1 MGDHAGMFQRLLF
14 PLLLAVTVLAA
25 LAAPTAAGHV
35 IRVGALFPLT
45 GPMSPLARQEY
56 QGVEIAR
63 DMTNIDGG
71 VGGAAIQLDS
81 RELNDPSAAPAAV
94 QSLRADGVAVVI
106 GTYSSALSVPASA
119 AAAAAGLTYW
129 EAGAVADRVTG
140 RALPNVF
147 RVGASGA
154 NLGSNSATFTSTV
167 LAPRLGLAPA
177 ATRVSVV
184 LEDDDYGHSVGDSA
198 ARTARAQGLD
208 VVSYTTYNAHNPNWP
223 AVLSAVSAAR
233 PDVLILASYIPDGV
247 AFRRAMLAAHLHVGA
262 LIGSTMAECGPDF
275 GLELGSAAIGVF
287 ASDRPTQG
295 FNPGVLSADARATY
309 ERFTRLWQQ
318 TTGTAPTEEG
328 LAGFTAAWALFHN
341 VLQHTAR
348 LDASSIAAT
357 ARTLDIP
364 RGSLPNGAGLQ
375 FSTDAAMLGQNTRAA
390 AVIWQWQAVR
400 HSVTVWPPVD
410 ATGAPQLIPL
420 PA

>member
-1 MGDHAGMFQRLLF
+1 MIRR
-14 PLLLAVTVLAA
+14 PLLALLVAATVLAA
-25 LAAPTAAGHV
+25 FAAPTSAGHAV
-35 IRVGALFPLT
+35 RVGALFPLV
-45 GPMSPLARQEY
+45 GPLSPLARQEY

-63 DMTNIDGG
+63 DMVNMNGG
-71 VGGAAIQLDS
+71 VDGMPVQLDA
-81 RELNDPSAAPAAV
+81 RELDDPAAAPSAV
-94 QSLRADGVAVVI
+94 QSLRSDGVSVVI

-140 RALPNVF
+140 RALPNIF

-154 NLGSNSATFTSTV
+154 NLGANSATFASTV
-167 LAPRLGLAPA
+167 LAPRLGLSAR
-177 ATRVSVV
+177 ATRVSIV

-198 ARTARAQGLD
+198 AAQARAQGMQ
-208 VVSYTTYNAHNPNWP
+208 VVSYSTYDAHRPDF
-223 AVLSAVSAAR
+223 ARVLASVAAAK

-295 FNPGVLSADARATY
+295 FNPSVLTADARATY
-309 ERFTRLWQQ
+309 EQFSRAWRQ

-328 LAGFTAAWALFHN
+328 LAGFTAAWALFHD
-341 VLQHTAR
+341 VLRRAPH
-348 LDASSIAAT
+348 LDAASIAT
-357 ARTLDIP
+357 AARGLDIA
-364 RGSLPNGAGLQ
+364 RGGLPNGAGIQ
-375 FSTDAAMLGQNTRAA
+375 FSTDPTMLGQNTRAA

-410 ATGAPQLIPL
+410 ATGTPQLIPL

>member
-1 MGDHAGMFQRLLF
+1 MLRR
-14 PLLLAVTVLAA
+14 LLLALLVAATVLAA
-25 LAAPTAAGHV
+25 LAAPTSAGHV
-35 IRVGALFPLT
+35 VRVGALFPLN
-45 GPMSPLARQEY
+45 GPMSPLAREEY

-63 DMTNIDGG
+63 DMVNMNGGIDGMP
-71 VGGAAIQLDS
+71 VQLDA
-81 RELNDPSAAPAAV
+81 RELDDPTAAPAAV
-94 QSLRADGVAVVI
+94 QSLRSDGVSVVI

-140 RALPNVF
+140 RALPNIF

-154 NLGSNSATFTSTV
+154 NLGANSATFAATV
-167 LAPRLGLAPA
+167 IAPRLGLKAR

-198 ARTARAQGLD
+198 AIQARAQGMN
-208 VVSYTTYNAHNPNWP
+208 VVSYTTYDAYRPDFSRVLA
-223 AVLSAVSAAR
+223 AVAAAR

-295 FNPGVLSADARATY
+295 FNPAVLTPDARATY
-309 ERFTRLWQQ
+309 EQFSRAWTHI
-318 TTGTAPTEEG
+318 TGTAPTEEG
-328 LAGFTAAWALFHN
+328 LAGFTAAWALFHD
-341 VLQHTAR
+341 VLLHATH
-348 LDASSIAAT
+348 LDAGSIALA
-357 ARTLDIP
+357 ARGLDIP
-364 RGSLPNGAGLQ
+364 RGGLPNGAGIQ
-375 FSTDAAMLGQNTRAA
+375 FSTDPAMLGQNTRAA

>member
-1 MGDHAGMFQRLLF
+1 MRAMTRRLALA
-14 PLLLAVTVLAA
+14 LLAAATA
-25 LAAPTAAGHV
+25 LAAFAAPTSAGHV
-35 IRVGALFPLT
+35 LRVGALFPLQ
-45 GPMSPLARQEY
+45 GPLSPLARQEY

-63 DMTNIDGG
+63 DMVNMGGGIDGMP
-71 VGGAAIQLDS
+71 VQLDA
-81 RELNDPSAAPAAV
+81 RELDDPTAAPAAV
-94 QSLRADGVAVVI
+94 QSLRGDGVSVVI

-119 AAAAAGLTYW
+119 AAAAAGLSYW

-140 RALPNVF
+140 RALPSVF

-154 NLGSNSATFTSTV
+154 NLGANSATFAATV
-167 LAPRLGLAPA
+167 IAPRLGLSVR
-177 ATRVSVV
+177 ATRVSIV

-198 ARTARAQGLD
+198 AMQARAQGMN
-208 VVSYTTYNAHNPNWP
+208 VVSYTTYDAHSPDFAP
-223 AVLSAVSAAR
+223 VLATVAAAK

-275 GLELGSAAIGVF
+275 GLELGSAAVGVF

-295 FNPGVLSADARATY
+295 FNPAVLSPSARATY
-309 ERFTRLWQQ
+309 EQFSRTWWQ

-328 LAGFTAAWALFHN
+328 LAGFTAAWALFED
-341 VLQHTAR
+341 VLPRAGH
-348 LDASSIAAT
+348 LDAASIASV
-357 ARTLDIP
+357 ARGLDIP
-364 RGSLPNGAGLQ
+364 LGGLPNGAGVK
-375 FSTDAAMLGQNTRAA
+375 FSTDPAMLGQNTRAA

-410 ATGAPQLIPL
+410 ATGTPLLIPL

>member
-1 MGDHAGMFQRLLF
+1 MIRR
-14 PLLLAVTVLAA
+14 LLLALLVAATA
-25 LAAPTAAGHV
+25 LAAFAAPTSAGHV
-35 IRVGALFPLT
+35 VRVGALFPLN
-45 GPMSPLARQEY
+45 GPLSPLARQEY

-63 DMTNIDGG
+63 DMVNMNGGIDGMP
-71 VGGAAIQLDS
+71 VQLDA
-81 RELNDPSAAPAAV
+81 RELDDPTAAASAV
-94 QSLRADGVAVVI
+94 QSLRSDGVSVVI

-140 RALPNVF
+140 RALPNIF

-154 NLGSNSATFTSTV
+154 NLGANSATFAATV
-167 LAPRLGLAPA
+167 IAPRLGLSARR
-177 ATRVSVV
+177 TRVSVV

-198 ARTARAQGLD
+198 AAQARAQGMD
-208 VVSYTTYNAHNPNWP
+208 VVSYTTYDAHRPDFTT
-223 AVLSAVSAAR
+223 VLATVAAAK

-247 AFRRAMLAAHLHVGA
+247 AFRRAMLAARLRVGA

-275 GLELGSAAIGVF
+275 GLELGPAAIGVF

-295 FNPGVLSADARATY
+295 FNPSVLTPDARATY
-309 ERFTRLWQQ
+309 EQFSRAWTHA
-318 TTGTAPTEEG
+318 TGTAPTEEG
-328 LAGFTAAWALFHN
+328 LAGFTAGWALFHD
-341 VLQHTAR
+341 VLAHTTHLDAASIALTAR
-348 LDASSIAAT
+348 G
-357 ARTLDIP
+357 LDIP
-364 RGSLPNGAGLQ
+364 RGGLPNGAGIQ
-375 FSTDAAMLGQNTRAA
+375 FSTDPAMLGQNTRAA

-410 ATGAPQLIPL
+410 ATGTPQLIPL